1 MIQERSGPSADQ
13 ANAAIP
19 AIPATPEPRR
29 FVDPVRASTGI
40 AGLDQIL
47 GGGLPRHRMYLIEG
61 DPGAG
66 KTTLA
71 MQFLL
76 EGVRRGEA
84 GVYAT
89 LSETE
94 EELRDVAGSHG
105 WALDGI
111 TICDLQT
118 AEESLKADS
127 QYTLFHPSEI
137 ELSETTRTVLAAVE
151 EVKPA
156 RVVFDS
162 LSEIRM
168 LARDSLRY
176 RRQVLALKH
185 YFTGRCCTVLLLDYR
200 TPQGGE
206 FQLQSLTHGVLTLEH
221 LAPEY
226 GGQRRRLRVQK
237 VRGVSFHDG
246 YHDFS
251 IDTGGLV
258 VYPRLVAAGQRRSFA
273 REPVSSGVDELDSLL
288 GGGIDRGTSTMLLG
302 PSGVGK
308 STLAMQYLQA
318 SARRGEH
325 AAAFLFDE
333 TPETWLARAD
343 GLGMELRRE
352 VESATI
358 ELRQIDPAQLSPGE
372 FAQVV
377 CKTIDDGTRMIVI
390 DSLNGY
396 LNGMPEERFL
406 SLHVHELLA
415 YANQQGAVTVMVM
428 AQNGIVGTGL
438 EAPVELSYL
447 ADNVVLLRYFE
458 AAGQVRHAI
467 SVVKKRTGQH
477 EKTVRE
483 LRVQAPG
490 IHVGRQLTE
499 FTGVLTG
506 QLVYTAEEPLNGR
519 RPEDGGGHG

>member
-1 MIQERSGPSADQ
+1 MLDDRIDPSAED
-13 ANAAIP
+13 AAPPGTAAEGAAFQP
-19 AIPATPEPRR
+19 A
-29 FVDPVRASTGI
+29 RASTGVS
-40 AGLDQIL
+40 GLDEIL
-47 GGGLPRHRMYLIEG
+47 GGGLPSHRMYLVEG

-76 EGVRRGEA
+76 EGVRRGEP

-94 EELRDVAGSHG
+94 EELRAIALSHG
-105 WALDGI
+105 WNLDGI

-127 QYTLFHPSEI
+127 RYTLFHPSEI

-151 EVKPA
+151 RVEPA

-176 RRQVLALKH
+176 RRQILALKH
-185 YFTGRCCTVLLLDYR
+185 YFTGRRCTVLLLDYR

-237 VRGVSFHDG
+237 VRGISFRDG

-251 IDTGGLV
+251 IDRGGLV
-258 VYPRLVAAGQRRSFA
+258 VYPRLIASGRRA
-273 REPVSSGVDELDSLL
+273 KYEREAVSSGLAELDALL
-288 GGGIDRGTSTMLLG
+288 GDGILRGTSTMLLG
-302 PSGVGK
+302 PAGVGK
-308 STLAMQYLQA
+308 STLAMQYAQA
-318 SARRGEH
+318 AARRGERS
-325 AAAFLFDE
+325 AIYIFDE
-333 TPETWLARAD
+333 NPETWLGRAD
-343 GLGMELRRE
+343 GLGMPLGQA
-352 VESATI
+352 VAAGTI
-358 ELRQIDPAQLSPGE
+358 ELRQVDPAELSPGE
-372 FAQVV
+372 FAQLV
-377 CKTIDDGTRMIVI
+377 CSSIDGGTRMIVI

-415 YANQQGAVTVMVM
+415 YANQQGVVTLLVM
-428 AQNGIVGTGL
+428 AQNGLLGVGI

-447 ADNVVLLRYFE
+447 ADTVVLLRYFE
-458 AAGQVRHAI
+458 AAGEVRQAI
-467 SVVKKRTGQH
+467 SVVKKRTGRH
-477 EKTVRE
+477 ERTVRE
-483 LRVQAPG
+483 LRIEAPG
-490 IHVGRQLTE
+490 VRVGRQLTE
-499 FTGVLTG
+499 FSGVLAG
-506 QLVYTAEEPLNGR
+506 QLVYAGGEPLLQKSPAIEGR
-519 RPEDGGGHG
+519 REHG